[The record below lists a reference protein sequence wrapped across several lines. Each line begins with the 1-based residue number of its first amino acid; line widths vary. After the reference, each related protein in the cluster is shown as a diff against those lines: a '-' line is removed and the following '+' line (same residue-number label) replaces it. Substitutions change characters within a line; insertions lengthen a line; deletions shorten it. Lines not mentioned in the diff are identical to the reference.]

1 MAGARGGLSAYG
13 SSHSHMFD
21 LHLPEMC
28 VCSFWLGVLGSI
40 CMRISL
46 EIEIDYGLQKYCPNY
61 CWNTVNLV
69 LKCLFIKCF

>member
-13 SSHSHMFD
+13 SSHCGVSHMFD

-46 EIEIDYGLQKYCPNY
+46 EIEIDYGLQ
-61 CWNTVNLV
+61 NTVQITAGILSIW
-69 LKCLFIKCF
+69 C